1 VVWLLA
7 SLSQYFTIPFSPNG
21 TFRIFLEVEFIHA
34 LNSPDIKAPETEIS
48 VKQRILNE
56 KRAREERY
64 LSHTALN
71 DDISTTKFK
80 AHGERDNSGTTITFG
95 IVV

>member
-1 VVWLLA
+1 
-7 SLSQYFTIPFSPNG
+7 
-21 TFRIFLEVEFIHA
+21 LEVEFIHA

-56 KRAREERY
+56 KRAREERNV
-64 LSHTALN
+64 SHAALN
-71 DDISTTKFK
+71 DDISITKLK
-80 AHGERDNSGTTITFG
+80 ADVERNNGGTTITFG